1 MLFPDNETPP
11 DFGGGDFALPYHFP
25 HRFRVQFEI
34 GGGFGDGVG
43 FGHYLI
49 LPFRYHKKINDIE
62 QHQEIDKPEQADNY
76 DIFHCLLPTFAPFQI
91 P

>member
-11 DFGGGDFALPYHFP
+11 DFGGGNSALTYHFP

>member
-1 MLFPDNETPP
+1 MLFLDNETPP
-11 DFGGGDFALPYHFP
+11 DFGGGNSALTYHFP
-25 HRFRVQFEI
+25 HCFRVQFEI

>member
-1 MLFPDNETPP
+1 MLFPDNEMPP

-76 DIFHCLLPTFAPFQI
+76 DIFHCLLSTFAPFQI

>member
-1 MLFPDNETPP
+1 MLFPDHETPP
-11 DFGGGDFALPYHFP
+11 DFGGSDFALPYHFT
-25 HRFRVQFEI
+25 HRFWVQFEI
-34 GGGFGDGVG
+34 GGSFGDGVG

>member
-1 MLFPDNETPP
+1 MLFPDNEMPP

-62 QHQEIDKPEQADNY
+62 QHQEIDKPEQADNC

>member
-1 MLFPDNETPP
+1 MPP

>member
-1 MLFPDNETPP
+1 MLFLDNETPP
-11 DFGGGDFALPYHFP
+11 DFGGGNSALTYHFP
-25 HRFRVQFEI
+25 HCFRVQFEI

-49 LPFRYHKKINDIE
+49 LPFKYHKKINDIE

>member
-1 MLFPDNETPP
+1 MLFLDNETPP
-11 DFGGGDFALPYHFP
+11 DFGGGNSALTYHFP
-25 HRFRVQFEI
+25 HCFRVQFEI

-49 LPFRYHKKINDIE
+49 LPFKYHKKIDDIE

>member
-11 DFGGGDFALPYHFP
+11 NFGGSDFALPYHFTY
-25 HRFRVQFEI
+25 RFRVQFEI
-34 GGGFGDGVG
+34 GGSFGDSVG

>member
-11 DFGGGDFALPYHFP
+11 DFGGSDFALPYHFT

-34 GGGFGDGVG
+34 GGSFGDGVG

>member
-1 MLFPDNETPP
+1 MLFPDNEMPP